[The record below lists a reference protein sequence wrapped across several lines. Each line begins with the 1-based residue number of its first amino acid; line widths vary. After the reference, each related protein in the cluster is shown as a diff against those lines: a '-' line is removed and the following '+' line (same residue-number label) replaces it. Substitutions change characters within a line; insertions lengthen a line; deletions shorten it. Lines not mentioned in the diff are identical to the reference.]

1 MEFLVQAVVVDQDIV
16 VEKARVL
23 TSTLG
28 GGLGNSRFVISS
40 QFGGFY
46 IDDFGRILILSTTD
60 NTIPNDLPQTTG
72 IVNIG
77 DKACIDDADGKTS
90 LILQEMEHKTT
101 D

>member
-1 MEFLVQAVVVDQDIV
+1 MVIQDSLSV
-16 VEKARVL
+16 
-23 TSTLG
+23 
-28 GGLGNSRFVISS
+28 S

-77 DKACIDDADGKTS
+77 DTVYYNWRDKTS
-90 LILQEMEHKTT
+90 LILQEMEHKIT